1 MVGVIKI
8 PLEKEQSLFG
18 TLEFIWQAT
27 EVNYRYDESLGDVI
41 TTYRITIIYPDNKT
55 FNTTK
60 TYFWPQMFAHDEK
73 YKRDRIE
80 SAVHGDALQWILAR
94 VAARKEQF

>member
-8 PLEKEQSLFG
+8 PLEKEQRLG
-18 TLEFIWQAT
+18 TLEFTWQAT
-27 EVNYRYDESLGDVI
+27 ELNYRYDESLGDVI

-80 SAVHGDALQWILAR
+80 SAIHGDALQWILAR
-94 VAARKEQF
+94 VAVRKEKF

>member
-8 PLEKEQSLFG
+8 PLEENKLFG
-18 TLEFIWQAT
+18 TLDFIWQAT
-27 EVNYRYDESLGDVI
+27 ETNHKYDEFLGDLI
-41 TTYRITIIYPDNKT
+41 TTYRITIIYPDSKT

-60 TYFWPQMFAHDEK
+60 TYFWSQMFAHDEK

-80 SAVHGDALQWILAR
+80 EMIHGDALRWIVAHS
-94 VAARKEQF
+94 AARKEQF

>member
-8 PLEKEQSLFG
+8 PLENNKLLG
-18 TLEFIWQAT
+18 TLDFIWQAT
-27 EVNYRYDESLGDVI
+27 ETNHKYDEFLGDVI

-80 SAVHGDALQWILAR
+80 SAIHGDALQWMLAR
-94 VAARKEQF
+94 VARKEQF

>member
-8 PLEKEQSLFG
+8 PLENRLFG
-18 TLEFIWQAT
+18 TLDFIWQAT
-27 EVNYRYDESLGDVI
+27 EISHKYDEFLGDLI
-41 TTYRITIIYPDNKT
+41 TTYRITIIYPDSKM

-73 YKRDRIE
+73 HKRDHIE
-80 SAVHGDALQWILAR
+80 TMVQGDALCWI
-94 VAARKEQF
+94 AAHGERSKC

>member
-1 MVGVIKI
+1 MIGVIKI

-80 SAVHGDALQWILAR
+80 SAIHRDALQWILAR
-94 VAARKEQF
+94 VAVRKEKF

>member
-8 PLEKEQSLFG
+8 PLEENKLFR
-18 TLEFIWQAT
+18 TLDFIWQAT
-27 EVNYRYDESLGDVI
+27 ETNHNYDESLGDVI

-60 TYFWPQMFAHDEK
+60 TYFWSQMFAHDEK
-73 YKRDRIE
+73 YKRDRIA
-80 SAVHGDALQWILAR
+80 SAIHGDALQWILAR
-94 VAARKEQF
+94 VARKEQF

>member
-8 PLEKEQSLFG
+8 PLENRLFG
-18 TLEFIWQAT
+18 TLDFIWQAT
-27 EVNYRYDESLGDVI
+27 EINHKYDEFLGDLI
-41 TTYRITIIYPDNKT
+41 STYRITIIYPDSKM

-73 YKRDRIE
+73 YKRDHIE
-80 SAVHGDALQWILAR
+80 TMVQGDALRWI
-94 VAARKEQF
+94 AAHGERSKC

>member
-41 TTYRITIIYPDNKT
+41 TTYR
-55 FNTTK
+55 TTK
-60 TYFWPQMFAHDEK
+60 LLIRPKLIFGRKCLHMMKNISAIALKAQFTETRCNGYLPVLRERSNFSHD
-73 YKRDRIE
+73 RP
-80 SAVHGDALQWILAR
+80 
-94 VAARKEQF
+94 

>member
-18 TLEFIWQAT
+18 TLDFIWQAT
-27 EVNYRYDESLGDVI
+27 ETNHKYDEFLGDLI

-60 TYFWPQMFAHDEK
+60 TYFWSQMFAHDEK

-80 SAVHGDALQWILAR
+80 TAIHGDALQWILAR
-94 VAARKEQF
+94 SAARKEQF

>member
-8 PLEKEQSLFG
+8 PLENQLFG
-18 TLEFIWQAT
+18 TLDFIWQVT
-27 EVNYRYDESLGDVI
+27 EINYRYNEFLGDFI
-41 TTYRITIIYPDNKT
+41 TTYRITIIYPDSKI

-73 YKRDRIE
+73 YKRDNIK
-80 SAVHGDALQWILAR
+80 SAIYEDALQWI
-94 VAARKEQF
+94 AAHAVTRKEQC

>member
-8 PLEKEQSLFG
+8 PLDNKLFG
-18 TLEFIWQAT
+18 TLDFIWQAT
-27 EVNYRYDESLGDVI
+27 EINHKYDEFLGDLI
-41 TTYRITIIYPDNKT
+41 TTYRITIIYPDSQM

-73 YKRDRIE
+73 HKRDRIE
-80 SAVHGDALQWILAR
+80 EMIHGDALRWIVAHS
-94 VAARKEQF
+94 AARKEQF

>member
-8 PLEKEQSLFG
+8 PLDNKLFG
-18 TLEFIWQAT
+18 TLDFIWQVT
-27 EVNYRYDESLGDVI
+27 EINHKYDEFLGDLI
-41 TTYRITIIYPDNKT
+41 TTYRITIIYPDSKM

-73 YKRDRIE
+73 HKRDHIE
-80 SAVHGDALQWILAR
+80 TMVQGDALRWI
-94 VAARKEQF
+94 AAHGERSKC

>member
-8 PLEKEQSLFG
+8 PLEKEQQLFG
-18 TLEFIWQAT
+18 TLDFIWQAT
-27 EVNYRYDESLGDVI
+27 EINHKYDEFLGDLI
-41 TTYRITIIYPDNKT
+41 TTYRITIIYPDSKM

-60 TYFWPQMFAHDEK
+60 TYFWSQMFAHDEK

-80 SAVHGDALQWILAR
+80 NAIHGDALQWILAR
-94 VAARKEQF
+94 VARKEQF

>member
-8 PLEKEQSLFG
+8 PLENKLFG
-18 TLEFIWQAT
+18 TLDFIWQAT
-27 EVNYRYDESLGDVI
+27 EINHKYDEFLGDLI
-41 TTYRITIIYPDNKT
+41 TTYRITIIYPDSKM

-73 YKRDRIE
+73 HKRDHIE
-80 SAVHGDALQWILAR
+80 TMVQGDALRWI
-94 VAARKEQF
+94 AAHGERSKC